1 MNRVDFLAEL
11 ERMLADLPEEERQ
24 AAVQYYAD
32 YFADAGVENEAA
44 VIRELGSPEKTAES
58 IRADYYGREFDE
70 SKYDRKDYMEKYS
83 RQTSDGQGSTQAA
96 ADTSGNAKKPW
107 TSRGLK
113 ILLIVLIAIVVWP
126 VTIGIICTVLGLA
139 AAAVCFFAALV
150 IAAVAVLIA
159 GGATAVAGLLM
170 FAAYPS
176 AALVTLGAGILLFVL
191 GLIASVGTVKLCMIV
206 YPAMFRGF
214 IELCRR
220 PIHGKAV

>member
-1 MNRVDFLAEL
+1 MNRLEFMAEL
-11 ERMLADLPEEERQ
+11 ERLLADLPEEERQ

-32 YFADAGVENEAA
+32 YFADAGAENEAE

-58 IRADYYGREFDE
+58 IRADYYGRAFDE
-70 SKYDRKDYMEKYS
+70 SRFERKNYMEKY
-83 RQTSDGQGSTQAA
+83 GQHQ
-96 ADTSGNAKKPW
+96 SGGKAENETVSGTGEKKPW

-126 VTIGIICTVLGLA
+126 VSIGVICTVLGLA
-139 AAAVCFFAALV
+139 VAAVCFFAALV
-150 IAAVAVLIA
+150 IAAVSVAIA

-170 FAAYPS
+170 MAAYPP
-176 AALVTLGAGILLFVL
+176 AALLILGIGILLFVL
-191 GLIASVGTVKLCMIV
+191 GLIASAGTIKLCMIV

>member
-1 MNRVDFLAEL
+1 MNRVEFLAEL
-11 ERMLADLPEEERQ
+11 ERLLADLPDEERQ

-32 YFADAGVENEAA
+32 YFADAGVENEAE

-70 SKYDRKDYMEKYS
+70 SRYERKDYMEKYG
-83 RQTSDGQGSTQAA
+83 RQPSDGQMNARPASP
-96 ADTSGNAKKPW
+96 SENAKKPW

-113 ILLIVLIAIVVWP
+113 ILLIILIAIVAWP
-126 VTIGIICTVLGLA
+126 VSIGIICVVLGLA
-139 AAAVCFFAALV
+139 ATVVCFFAALV
-150 IAAVAVLIA
+150 LAAVSVLIA
-159 GGATAVAGLLM
+159 GAAMAVAGLLM
-170 FAAYPS
+170 FAAYPA
-176 AALVTLGAGILLFVL
+176 AALVTLGAGILVFVL
-191 GLIASVGTVKLCMIV
+191 GLAASAGTVKLCMIV